1 MLIKNCALELFQQ
14 GDHNVLT
21 TIFNCNPRHYL
32 PLTYK
37 MRWIETIKDCL
48 GKDLLNSSICKTFS
62 IRKPKQKNAYLY
74 SGTFSAL
81 IQKIDSIYQ
90 KPTPI
95 RIDILGEEQHTW
107 IILFP
112 EFTITK

>member
-14 GDHNVLT
+14 EDRNVLT
-21 TIFNCNPRHYL
+21 TIFNCNPRYEF
-32 PLTYK
+32 PIVYK
-37 MRWIETIKDCL
+37 LKWIETIADCL
-48 GKDLLNSSICKTFS
+48 GKDLLNSSVCKTFS
-62 IRKPKQKNAYLY
+62 IRRPKQKNAYLY
-74 SGTFSAL
+74 SGTFSEL
-81 IQKIDSIYQ
+81 LHKIDSMYQ